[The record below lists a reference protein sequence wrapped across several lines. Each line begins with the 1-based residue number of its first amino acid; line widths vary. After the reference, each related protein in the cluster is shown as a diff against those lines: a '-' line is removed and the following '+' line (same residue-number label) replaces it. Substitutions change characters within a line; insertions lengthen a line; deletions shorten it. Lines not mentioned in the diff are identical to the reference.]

1 MAYEDRIMRIA
12 AAKRQQES
20 ADTNKKRG
28 FFSDLARMGKD
39 ISGSGK
45 RFVGDVSQISGS
57 GKGFVG
63 DLSQMGRDLSGIASL
78 RRPAVGNTAGR
89 RPWTPGSTGR
99 MIYSTPE
106 ENEFS
111 GGVLP
116 DPGQYQ
122 NPYFGMKQWNPD
134 DIGGQTWDVDY
145 TSEDLT
151 EQERPRWDVLNRLK
165 QLYPFNRGGIASLP
179 YAR

>member
-1 MAYEDRIMRIA
+1 MAPPRIRRKLEDQSA
-12 AAKRQQES
+12 AAKANAIRSRVYQMRN
-20 ADTNKKRG
+20 AD
-28 FFSDLARMGKD
+28 
-39 ISGSGK
+39 
-45 RFVGDVSQISGS
+45 
-57 GKGFVG
+57 
-63 DLSQMGRDLSGIASL
+63 QMGIMNPNL
-78 RRPAVGNTAGR
+78 RGPAVGNTAGR

-116 DPGQYQ
+116 GPGQYQ
-122 NPYFGMKQWNPD
+122 NPYFGQKQWNPD

-145 TSEDLT
+145 TTEDLT
-151 EQERPRWDVLNRLK
+151 EQERPRWDILNRLK

>member
-1 MAYEDRIMRIA
+1 MATPIHEIMAESSAGMARER
-12 AAKRQQES
+12 AKRRRQ
-20 ADTNKKRG
+20 
-28 FFSDLARMGKD
+28 ARILPSRFMGA
-39 ISGSGK
+39 GN
-45 RFVGDVSQISGS
+45 Q
-57 GKGFVG
+57 
-63 DLSQMGRDLSGIASL
+63 GIMNPNL
-78 RRPAVGNTAGR
+78 IPAVENTARR

-122 NPYFGMKQWNPD
+122 NPYFGQKQWNPD

-145 TSEDLT
+145 TSEGFGEAEL
-151 EQERPRWDVLNRLK
+151 PRWEILNRMKRLW
-165 QLYPFNRGGIASLP
+165 PFNRGGIASLKH
-179 YAR
+179 AR

>member
-1 MAYEDRIMRIA
+1 MAPRRRLKNRRYQDIRRSRVYQMRN
-12 AAKRQQES
+12 
-20 ADTNKKRG
+20 AD
-28 FFSDLARMGKD
+28 
-39 ISGSGK
+39 
-45 RFVGDVSQISGS
+45 
-57 GKGFVG
+57 
-63 DLSQMGRDLSGIASL
+63 QMGIMNPNL
-78 RRPAVGNTAGR
+78 RGPAVGNTAGR

-122 NPYFGMKQWNPD
+122 NPYFGKKQWNQD

-145 TSEDLT
+145 TT
-151 EQERPRWDVLNRLK
+151 ERERPRWDNWLGNLIRNLRG
-165 QLYPFNRGGIASLP
+165 QNRGGLASLK
-179 YAR
+179 YER

>member
-12 AAKRQQES
+12 AAKRRQ
-20 ADTNKKRG
+20 NKKRG
-28 FFSDLARMGKD
+28 FFGDLAQMGKD
-39 ISGSGK
+39 ISGSG
-45 RFVGDVSQISGS
+45 R
-57 GKGFVG
+57 GFVG
-63 DLSQMGRDLSGIASL
+63 DASQMGRDLSGIMNPNLSG
-78 RRPAVGNTAGR
+78 PAVGNTAGR

-116 DPGQYQ
+116 GPGQYQ

-151 EQERPRWDVLNRLK
+151 EQERPRWDILNRLK

>member
-1 MAYEDRIMRIA
+1 MAPPRIRRKLEDQSA
-12 AAKRQQES
+12 AAKANAIRSRVYQMRN
-20 ADTNKKRG
+20 AD
-28 FFSDLARMGKD
+28 
-39 ISGSGK
+39 
-45 RFVGDVSQISGS
+45 
-57 GKGFVG
+57 
-63 DLSQMGRDLSGIASL
+63 QMGIMNPNL
-78 RRPAVGNTAGR
+78 RGPAVGNTAGR

-116 DPGQYQ
+116 GPGQYQ
-122 NPYFGMKQWNPD
+122 NPYFGQKQWNPD

-145 TSEDLT
+145 TAEDLT
-151 EQERPRWDVLNRLK
+151 EQERPRWDILNRLK

>member
-1 MAYEDRIMRIA
+1 MATPIHEIMA
-12 AAKRQQES
+12 ES
-20 ADTNKKRG
+20 SAG
-28 FFSDLARMGKD
+28 MARERAR
-39 ISGSGK
+39 
-45 RFVGDVSQISGS
+45 RFRRLPNTPPPGWSPGPAVGNTAGGRRL

-63 DLSQMGRDLSGIASL
+63 DASQMGRDLSGIMNPNLSG
-78 RRPAVGNTAGR
+78 PAVGNTAGR

-151 EQERPRWDVLNRLK
+151 EQERPRWDILNRLK

>member
-1 MAYEDRIMRIA
+1 MAPPRIRRKLEDQSA
-12 AAKRQQES
+12 AAKANAIRSRVYQMRN
-20 ADTNKKRG
+20 AD
-28 FFSDLARMGKD
+28 
-39 ISGSGK
+39 
-45 RFVGDVSQISGS
+45 
-57 GKGFVG
+57 
-63 DLSQMGRDLSGIASL
+63 QMGIMNPNL
-78 RRPAVGNTAGR
+78 RGPAVGNTAGR

-122 NPYFGMKQWNPD
+122 NPYFGQKQWNQD

-145 TSEDLT
+145 TTEDIT
-151 EQERPRWDVLNRLK
+151 ETERPRWDNWFGNLIRK
-165 QLYPFNRGGIASLP
+165 FRGQNRGGLASLR

>member
-1 MAYEDRIMRIA
+1 MAPPRIRRKLEDQSA
-12 AAKRQQES
+12 AAKANAIRSRVYQMRN
-20 ADTNKKRG
+20 AD
-28 FFSDLARMGKD
+28 
-39 ISGSGK
+39 
-45 RFVGDVSQISGS
+45 
-57 GKGFVG
+57 
-63 DLSQMGRDLSGIASL
+63 QMGIMNPNL
-78 RRPAVGNTAGR
+78 RGPAVGNTAGR

-116 DPGQYQ
+116 GPGQYQ
-122 NPYFGMKQWNPD
+122 NPYFGQKQWNPD
-134 DIGGQTWDVDY
+134 DIGGQTWDVNY
-145 TSEDLT
+145 TTEDLT
-151 EQERPRWDVLNRLK
+151 EQERPRWDILNRLK